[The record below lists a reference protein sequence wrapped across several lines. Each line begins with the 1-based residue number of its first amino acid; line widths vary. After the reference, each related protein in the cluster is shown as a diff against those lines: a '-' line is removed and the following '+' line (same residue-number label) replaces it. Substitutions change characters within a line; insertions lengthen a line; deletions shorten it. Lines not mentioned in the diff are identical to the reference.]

1 MKKFT
6 YSFLSILMLL
16 LAIPAGLLARTTVTF
31 DFAANPWGL
40 PLSTSEKGE
49 LDKGAITSP
58 ISQDG
63 VTLTTTD
70 GTNKTKMWVADGAID
85 FRVYKK
91 GGSFTFT
98 APKGKVIEKIEFTGT
113 VAATADAGTYDGS
126 STTWAQ
132 PKEQVNAVKFKATG
146 TNKISKAVLTIADPG
161 EEAEVVVL
169 PEIPDFASLKAAEQ
183 DKAVKLTV
191 TNGKVVYAGSKDLIV
206 EDATGAIDFYN
217 WGVKATAGQVINGVV
232 EAKYDEFLGMPQA
245 AKTANTD
252 VAALTI
258 TDGDA
263 VAPVA
268 MEFADAMKAAS
279 YLKYVTLTDFT
290 IEETGGKT
298 YLVNG
303 ENKIQLYDKFK
314 VGYTLP
320 EAIKSISGIIIP
332 FVANGSTD
340 VIVEIAPTSAEDIE
354 DIVAKPVLPEGDVT
368 AKYLVNPG
376 FEDCEAATGKVAT
389 AGSAQGTDYEAVG
402 WKLVSSAAWSNS
414 AAFAYGSDA
423 SLNDAAVPATDNAG
437 NTGKALGITVGWG
450 GTNSYQS
457 AAEVVL
463 PAGYYTLKAHA
474 YNGGTATQFASK
486 LGFATADKA
495 YTSTKNSFA
504 LNEWVEDVVEFT
516 LESET
521 AGHFTIGGAAVG
533 GGSGANGKVFFDNIT
548 LERQDLFTAVNNN
561 LAKEIATAKEIAS
574 AGLAPTAD
582 LLAAIA
588 TAEAATTK
596 TDYKE
601 ILAAIEPLKAAV
613 ATYNDVNAHFVAF
626 ADAKAKYATLDT
638 KYATEAKIAAVNAIA
653 AKTPAT
659 ADEADAL
666 KADYIKAVRVLAE
679 SNALA
684 EGVEGATNYTESI
697 KNANAEALEGWTT
710 ALGEINKGK
719 IEIKNGEPFTDA
731 AGNSTHSYFDGG
743 SWGDKAWDV
752 TFSQKVTLPK
762 GKYLLT
768 ATSRASVDLTS
779 FTLFAGEARA
789 DMQHVGNAG
798 ELFDRGWNDN
808 SVEFEVAEDDAT
820 VNLGVQGVADKQYQW
835 MSFTRFRLVKVGETA
850 AYKEVNSI
858 AELRKLEFKD
868 DTETILVK
876 LNLHD
881 AHISALNK
889 AKDSGPELLSETDSE
904 VEGGD
909 AAEAEEVINFAILED
924 ATGAIDISNLLQSG
938 IDAGMI
944 SGKFE
949 LGTVLNG
956 YLYAEFNYPNAL
968 WLPEEWTEKSEF
980 TTTPSTL
987 APTESTLAEIVKPEN
1002 DLRLFTLKDVTIKN
1016 VATED
1021 APDYN
1026 ICQGEASIM
1035 LSDGFFNVF
1044 GETMPEKVES
1054 VTGIL
1059 YGVFEEF
1066 GEAPASYMFVPT
1078 AASTSETP
1086 AVPVVDNIAGLSK
1099 VEGGEMEDPSI
1110 KLMLKNAKITFVGK
1124 DEGGIDPR
1132 SSVSFAFLEDETG
1145 AVEISNIINTA
1156 EAKNLFEGGLKEGVE
1171 LNGYINVN
1179 YNSMA
1184 FALVANDETPNS
1196 EFTITPTTVV
1206 PTPAT
1211 IADVQKTENN
1221 MRYYE
1226 LKDVDFA
1233 IVDEVPVFKQGEA
1246 SIPVVDLFEVLPEEM
1261 PEKFE
1266 SVNGI
1271 LFLDFESFSFIPVS
1285 YTAAEAKPIEV
1296 NSIADLN
1303 KLGEENEGATIKLK
1317 LTDAQITVA
1326 DASMSSAIIEDKT
1339 GAFNA
1344 QYFFA
1349 EAVGME
1355 MLKDEFKQGAVLNGY
1370 LYATYSY
1377 GSIEVCDLTAESE
1390 IAVTEAPV
1398 VPTEA
1403 DFAEVLKAENNY
1415 RLYEFKNITVNKNED
1430 DKFQLVK
1437 GDAKAEIAD
1446 RTRSLEESM
1455 MANVESVVGYF
1466 RIVGDEAEF
1475 TLISYKTATP
1485 NGISALEVA
1494 AKNAAVYNLNGA
1506 KVLGAGESVKGLAK
1520 GIYVVGGKKIVVK

>member
-1 MKKFT
+1 MKKIT
-6 YSFLSILMLL
+6 YSFLSLLMLL
-16 LAIPAGLLARTTVTF
+16 LAMPASMLARTTVTF
-31 DFAANPWGL
+31 DFAANPWNL
-40 PLSTSEKGE
+40 PLSSSTSGE
-49 LDKGAITSP
+49 ADKGAITSP
-58 ISQDG
+58 ILQDG

-70 GTNKTKMWVADGAID
+70 GTNKTKMWVTNDAID
-85 FRVYKK
+85 FRVYKS

-98 APKGKVIEKIEFTGT
+98 APKGKVIEKIEFVLKKSGDF
-113 VAATADAGTYDGS
+113 AATPDAGTYDKS
-126 STTWAQ
+126 SMTWAQ
-132 PKEQVNAVKFKATG
+132 PKEQVNAVKFTATN
-146 TNKISKAVLTIADPG
+146 TTKISKAVLTIADPG

-169 PEIPDFASLKAAEQ
+169 PEITDFASLKACEK
-183 DKAVKLTV
+183 DKAVKLTI
-191 TNGKVVYAGSKDLIV
+191 TNGKVLYVAGKDLIV
-206 EDATGAIDFYN
+206 EDATGAVDLYD
-217 WGVKATAGQVINGVV
+217 WGLTATAGQVINGTI
-232 EAKYDEFLGMPQA
+232 EAKYSEFMGTPQA

-252 VAALTI
+252 VTALTI

-268 MEFADAMKAAS
+268 MTFVDAMKATS

-290 IEETGGKT
+290 IEEAGGKT
-298 YLVNG
+298 YLVSG
-303 ENKIQLYDKFK
+303 ENKIQLYNKFN
-314 VGYTLP
+314 VEYTLP

-332 FVANGSTD
+332 FVVKGSTD

-354 DIVAKPVLPEGDVT
+354 DIVAKPALPEGDVT

-437 NTGKALGITVGWG
+437 NTGKALGFTVGWS

-463 PAGYYTLKAHA
+463 PVGYYTLKAHA

-521 AGHFTIGGAAVG
+521 AGRFTIGGAAVS

-561 LAKEIATAKEIAS
+561 LAKEIAAAKKIAN

-626 ADAKAKYATLDT
+626 ADAKAKYATIDT

-666 KADYIKAVRVLAE
+666 LADYIKAVRVLAE

-697 KNANAEALEGWTT
+697 KNVNAEALDGWTT

-731 AGNSTHSYFDGG
+731 EGNSTHSYFDGG
-743 SWGDKAWDV
+743 SWNDNAWDV
-752 TFSQKVTLPK
+752 TFSQDVTLPK

-768 ATSRASVDLTS
+768 ATSRASADLTS
-779 FTLFAGEARA
+779 FALFAGEARA
-789 DMQHVGNAG
+789 EMKHVGASG

-808 SVEFEVAEDDAT
+808 SVEFEVTEDDAV
-820 VNLGVQGVADKQYQW
+820 VNLGVQGVTDKQHQW
-835 MSFTRFRLVKVGETA
+835 MSFTRFRLVKVGEVA
-850 AYKEVNSI
+850 PAYTEVNSI
-858 AELRKLEFKD
+858 AELRAIKVESKWD
-868 DTETILVK
+868 EVPVK
-876 LNLHD
+876 INLHD
-881 AHISALNK
+881 AKITALHK
-889 AKDSGPELLSETDSE
+889 SSDYGMEMID
-904 VEGGD
+904 
-909 AAEAEEVINFAILED
+909 FAILED
-924 ATGAIDISNLLQSG
+924 ATGAISISDLMMEATAEGLLEG
-938 IDAGMI
+938 N
-944 SGKFE
+944 FE
-949 LGTVLNG
+949 EGSVLTGT
-956 YLYAEFNYPNAL
+956 LYATYNWPNSL
-968 WLPEEWTEKSEF
+968 CVSEDTEKSQI
-980 TTTPSTL
+980 TPTPSTVV
-987 APTESTLAEIVKPEN
+987 PTEATLAEVIKPEN
-1002 DLRLFTLKDVTIKN
+1002 DLRLFKLQDVTIKN
-1016 VATED
+1016 VGTEET
-1021 APDYN
+1021 PDFD
-1026 ICQGEASIM
+1026 ICQGEASIE
-1035 LSDGFFNVF
+1035 LRDAFALWFSDGSN
-1044 GETMPEKVES
+1044 MPEKLQS

-1059 YGVFEEF
+1059 YAEYESLDQETPKYFFTPLSYEA
-1066 GEAPASYMFVPT
+1066 APA
-1078 AASTSETP
+1078 A
-1086 AVPVVDNIAGLSK
+1086 
-1099 VEGGEMEDPSI
+1099 
-1110 KLMLKNAKITFVGK
+1110 
-1124 DEGGIDPR
+1124 
-1132 SSVSFAFLEDETG
+1132 
-1145 AVEISNIINTA
+1145 
-1156 EAKNLFEGGLKEGVE
+1156 
-1171 LNGYINVN
+1171 
-1179 YNSMA
+1179 
-1184 FALVANDETPNS
+1184 
-1196 EFTITPTTVV
+1196 
-1206 PTPAT
+1206 
-1211 IADVQKTENN
+1211 
-1221 MRYYE
+1221 
-1226 LKDVDFA
+1226 
-1233 IVDEVPVFKQGEA
+1233 
-1246 SIPVVDLFEVLPEEM
+1246 
-1261 PEKFE
+1261 
-1266 SVNGI
+1266 
-1271 LFLDFESFSFIPVS
+1271 
-1285 YTAAEAKPIEV
+1285 PIEV
-1296 NSIADLN
+1296 NSIAELN

-1349 EAVGME
+1349 EAVGTE
-1355 MLKDEFKQGAVLNGY
+1355 MLKDEFKQGVVLNGY
-1370 LYATYSY
+1370 LYAKYSY
-1377 GSIEVCDLTAESE
+1377 GSIEVCENTANSD
-1390 IAVTEAPV
+1390 ITTTEAPV
-1398 VPTEA
+1398 VATEA
-1403 DFAEVLKAENNY
+1403 DFAEVLKAENNF
-1415 RLYEFKNITVNKNED
+1415 RLYEFKNITVNKNVS

-1446 RTRSLEESM
+1446 RTHSLDESM
-1455 MANVESVVGYF
+1455 MATVESVVGYF
-1466 RIVGDEAEF
+1466 RVKGDEAEF
-1475 TLISYKTATP
+1475 TLISYKTTTP
-1485 NGISALEVA
+1485 DGISSIEVA

>member
-6 YSFLSILMLL
+6 YSFLSLLMLL
-16 LAIPAGLLARTTVTF
+16 LVMPASMLARTTVTF
-31 DFAANPWGL
+31 DFAANPWNL
-40 PLSTSEKGE
+40 PLSSSTSGE
-49 LDKGAITSP
+49 ADKGAITSP
-58 ISQDG
+58 ILQDG

-70 GTNKTKMWVADGAID
+70 GTTKTKMWVTNDAID
-85 FRVYKK
+85 FRVYKS

-98 APKGKVIEKIEFTGT
+98 APKGKVIEKIEFVLKKSGDF
-113 VAATADAGTYDGS
+113 AATPDAGTYDKS

-132 PKEQVNAVKFKATG
+132 PKEQVNAVKFTATN
-146 TNKISKAVLTIADPG
+146 TTKISKAVLTIADPG

-169 PEIPDFASLKAAEQ
+169 PEIADFASLKAAEK

-217 WGVKATAGQVINGVV
+217 WGIKATAGQVINGTI
-232 EAKYDEFLGMPQA
+232 EAKYSEFMGMPQA

-268 MEFADAMKAAS
+268 MEFAEAMKAAS

-298 YLVNG
+298 YLVSG

-332 FVANGSTD
+332 FVVKGSTD

-389 AGSAQGTDYEAVG
+389 ADKAQGTDYEAVG
-402 WKLVSSAAWSNS
+402 WKLASSSKWSNS

-437 NTGKALGITVGWG
+437 NTGKALGFTVGWG

-463 PAGYYTLKAHA
+463 PAGYYIMKAHA

-486 LGFATADKA
+486 LGFTTADKA

-521 AGHFTIGGAAVG
+521 AGHFTIGGAAVS

-561 LAKEIATAKEIAS
+561 LAKEIAAAKEIAN

-626 ADAKAKYATLDT
+626 ADAKAKYATIDT
-638 KYATEAKIAAVNAIA
+638 KYASDEKIAAVNAIA
-653 AKTPAT
+653 EKTPAT

-666 KADYIKAVRVLAE
+666 KADYIKAVRSLVE

-697 KNANAEALEGWTT
+697 KNANAEALDGWTI
-710 ALGEINKGK
+710 ALGEINKGA
-719 IEIKNGEPFTDA
+719 IKVLNNEPFTDA
-731 AGNSTHSYFDGG
+731 EGNSTHSYFDGG
-743 SWGDKAWDV
+743 SWNDNAWDV
-752 TFSQKVTLPK
+752 TFSQDVTLPK

-768 ATSRASVDLTS
+768 ATSRASADLTS
-779 FTLFAGEARA
+779 FALFAGEARA
-789 DMQHVGNAG
+789 EMKHVGASG

-808 SVEFEVAEDDAT
+808 SVEFEVTEDDAT
-820 VNLGVQGVADKQYQW
+820 VNLGVQGVTDKQHQW
-835 MSFTRFRLVKVGETA
+835 MSFTRFRLVKVGEVA
-850 AYKEVNSI
+850 PVA
-858 AELRKLEFKD
+858 
-868 DTETILVK
+868 
-876 LNLHD
+876 
-881 AHISALNK
+881 
-889 AKDSGPELLSETDSE
+889 PE
-904 VEGGD
+904 
-909 AAEAEEVINFAILED
+909 I
-924 ATGAIDISNLLQSG
+924 
-938 IDAGMI
+938 
-944 SGKFE
+944 
-949 LGTVLNG
+949 
-956 YLYAEFNYPNAL
+956 
-968 WLPEEWTEKSEF
+968 
-980 TTTPSTL
+980 
-987 APTESTLAEIVKPEN
+987 
-1002 DLRLFTLKDVTIKN
+1002 
-1016 VATED
+1016 
-1021 APDYN
+1021 
-1026 ICQGEASIM
+1026 
-1035 LSDGFFNVF
+1035 
-1044 GETMPEKVES
+1044 
-1054 VTGIL
+1054 
-1059 YGVFEEF
+1059 
-1066 GEAPASYMFVPT
+1066 
-1078 AASTSETP
+1078 
-1086 AVPVVDNIAGLSK
+1086 PVVENIAALSK
-1099 VEGGEMEDPSI
+1099 IEGGEMENPSV
-1110 KLMLKNAKITFVGK
+1110 KLMLKNAKITYVQNT
-1124 DEGGIDPR
+1124 EGDVNPEY
-1132 SSVSFAFLEDETG
+1132 SVMYALLEDETG
-1145 AVEISNIINTA
+1145 AVEISDLV
-1156 EAKNLFEGGLKEGVE
+1156 AKAKLNNWFNGELKEGVA
-1171 LNGYINVN
+1171 LNGYVIVDYSSFFPRLVVN
-1179 YNSMA
+1179 A
-1184 FALVANDETPNS
+1184 ETAKS
-1196 EFTITPTTVV
+1196 EVTITPTEITPTVV
-1206 PTPAT
+1206 T
-1211 IADVQKTENN
+1211 IADVQKPENHLR
-1221 MRYYE
+1221 MFE
-1226 LKDVDFA
+1226 LQNVELVKEGEEYA
-1233 IVDEVPVFKQGEA
+1233 FKQDGNIIA
-1246 SIPVVDLFEVLPEEM
+1246 AVDMFKNMLDEM
-1261 PEKFE
+1261 PTNIE
-1266 SVNGI
+1266 SVTGV
-1271 LFLDFESFSFIPVS
+1271 LFLDMETYCFVPIS
-1285 YTAAEAKPIEV
+1285 YEAAPAAPIEV
-1296 NSIADLN
+1296 NSIAELN
-1303 KLGEENEGATIKLK
+1303 KLGKENEGATIKLK
-1317 LTDAQITVA
+1317 LTNAQITVA
-1326 DASMSSAIIEDKT
+1326 DASMSSAIIEDET

-1349 EAVGME
+1349 EAMGME
-1355 MLKDEFKQGAVLNGY
+1355 MLTGDFKQGSVLNGD
-1370 LYATYSY
+1370 LYCLFSY
-1377 GSIEVCDLTAESE
+1377 PGTIEVSEENTAKSQ
-1390 IAVTEAPV
+1390 ITITEAPV

-1403 DFAEVLKAENNY
+1403 DFAEVLKAENNF
-1415 RLYEFKNITVNKNED
+1415 RLYEFKNITVNKNEAD
-1430 DKFQLVK
+1430 HFQLVK

-1455 MANVESVVGYF
+1455 MATVESVVGYF
-1466 RIVGDEAEF
+1466 RIAGDEAEF

-1485 NGISALEVA
+1485 DGISSISVA

-1520 GIYVVGGKKIVVK
+1520 GIYVVGDKKIVVK

>member
-1 MKKFT
+1 MKKIT
-6 YSFLSILMLL
+6 YSFLSLLMLL
-16 LAIPAGLLARTTVTF
+16 LAMPASMLARTTVTF
-31 DFAANPWGL
+31 DFAANPWNL
-40 PLSTSEKGE
+40 PLSSSTSGE
-49 LDKGAITSP
+49 ADKGAITSP
-58 ISQDG
+58 ILQDG

-70 GTNKTKMWVADGAID
+70 GTNKTKMWVTNDAID
-85 FRVYKK
+85 FRVYKS

-98 APKGKVIEKIEFTGT
+98 APKGKVIEKIEFVLKKSGDF
-113 VAATADAGTYDGS
+113 AATPDAGTYDKS
-126 STTWAQ
+126 SMTWAQ
-132 PKEQVNAVKFKATG
+132 PKEQVNAVKFTATN
-146 TNKISKAVLTIADPG
+146 TTKISKAVLTIADPG

-169 PEIPDFASLKAAEQ
+169 PEITDFASLKACEK
-183 DKAVKLTV
+183 DKAVKLTI
-191 TNGKVVYAGSKDLIV
+191 TNGKVLYVAGKDLIV
-206 EDATGAIDFYN
+206 EDATGAVDLYD
-217 WGVKATAGQVINGVV
+217 WGLTATAGQVINGTI
-232 EAKYDEFLGMPQA
+232 EAKYSEFMGTPQA

-252 VAALTI
+252 VTALTI

-268 MEFADAMKAAS
+268 MTFVDAMKATS

-548 LERQDLFTAVNNN
+548 LERQDLLAAANNN
-561 LAKEIATAKEIAS
+561 LAKEIAAAKEIAN
-574 AGLAPTAD
+574 AGLASTAD

-588 TAEAATTK
+588 TAEAAATK

-601 ILAAIEPLKAAV
+601 IFAAIEPLKAAV
-613 ATYNDVNAHFVAF
+613 AAYNDVNAHFVAF

-666 KADYIKAVRVLAE
+666 KADYIKAVRSLVE

-697 KNANAEALEGWTT
+697 KNANAEALDGWTT

-731 AGNSTHSYFDGG
+731 EANSTHTYFDGG

-798 ELFDRGWNDN
+798 ELFDRGWNDC

-835 MSFTRFRLVKVGETA
+835 MSFTRFRLVKVGEVA
-850 AYKEVNSI
+850 PS
-858 AELRKLEFKD
+858 
-868 DTETILVK
+868 
-876 LNLHD
+876 
-881 AHISALNK
+881 
-889 AKDSGPELLSETDSE
+889 
-904 VEGGD
+904 
-909 AAEAEEVINFAILED
+909 VIE
-924 ATGAIDISNLLQSG
+924 
-938 IDAGMI
+938 
-944 SGKFE
+944 
-949 LGTVLNG
+949 
-956 YLYAEFNYPNAL
+956 
-968 WLPEEWTEKSEF
+968 
-980 TTTPSTL
+980 
-987 APTESTLAEIVKPEN
+987 
-1002 DLRLFTLKDVTIKN
+1002 
-1016 VATED
+1016 
-1021 APDYN
+1021 
-1026 ICQGEASIM
+1026 
-1035 LSDGFFNVF
+1035 
-1044 GETMPEKVES
+1044 
-1054 VTGIL
+1054 
-1059 YGVFEEF
+1059 
-1066 GEAPASYMFVPT
+1066 
-1078 AASTSETP
+1078 
-1086 AVPVVDNIAGLSK
+1086 VDNIAALSQ
-1099 VEGGEMEDPSI
+1099 VEGGEMEDPSV

-1124 DEGGIDPR
+1124 EEGGIDPR

-1211 IADVQKTENN
+1211 IADVQKIENN

-1398 VPTEA
+1398 VATEA
-1403 DFAEVLKAENNY
+1403 DFAEVLKAENNF
-1415 RLYEFKNITVNKNED
+1415 RLYEFKGITVNKNKD
-1430 DKFQLVK
+1430 DHFQLVK

-1446 RTRSLEESM
+1446 GTGSLEESM
-1455 MANVESVVGYF
+1455 MATVESVVGYF
-1466 RIVGDEAEF
+1466 RVKGDEAEF
-1475 TLISYKTATP
+1475 TLISYKTTTP
-1485 NGISALEVA
+1485 DGISALEVA